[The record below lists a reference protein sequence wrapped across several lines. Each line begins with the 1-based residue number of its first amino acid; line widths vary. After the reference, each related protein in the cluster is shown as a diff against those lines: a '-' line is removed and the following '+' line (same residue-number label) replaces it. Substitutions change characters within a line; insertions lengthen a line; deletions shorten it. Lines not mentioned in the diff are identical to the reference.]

1 MTIHRNHPGGSPD
14 AGFTDKN
21 FKSPILHKQ
30 NERLKNMTKPLN
42 KGKKKSH
49 PIHNINK
56 EKKLEKQTN
65 RNF

>member
-42 KGKKKSH
+42 KGKKSLTQY
-49 PIHNINK
+49 IISI
-56 EKKLEKQTN
+56 KK
-65 RNF
+65 RN